1 MGFSFRKS
9 FRIAPGIRVNLSKG
23 GVGISGGVKGLRVG
37 IGPRGTQ
44 LTAGRGGFLYRKKLG
59 GFSGQ
64 SKATGA
70 SGKSSLVP
78 GLMIAIVLLL
88 AVIGLLVWYV
98 LRVRA

>member
-1 MGFSFRKS
+1 
-9 FRIAPGIRVNLSKG
+9 
-23 GVGISGGVKGLRVG
+23 VG